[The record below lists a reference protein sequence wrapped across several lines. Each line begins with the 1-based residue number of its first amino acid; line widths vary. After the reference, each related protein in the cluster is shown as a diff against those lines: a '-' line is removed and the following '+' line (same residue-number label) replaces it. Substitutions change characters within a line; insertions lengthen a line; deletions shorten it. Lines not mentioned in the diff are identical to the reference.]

1 MKTDSLNQY
10 FNTFKSLIK
19 TIGLGQRIIV
29 SWLTEEVIIPS
40 QKENTFYRRYSKVF
54 AALGRKNWLG
64 KQIR

>member
-1 MKTDSLNQY
+1 METEILSQY
-10 FNTFKSLIK
+10 INTFKSLMK
-19 TIGLGQRIIV
+19 TNGLGQRIIV

-40 QKENTFYRRYSKVF
+40 QKENTFYRRYSKVL